1 MSRDLFAIVTS
12 EITDHYD
19 KYNNNEKFWNSVRII
34 KCDTEAWNE
43 QMLLENGAKRPT
55 QHRSATNFQVVKTQY
70 LLGVKK
76 KKRERENE
84 MSVMGIVKG

>member
-1 MSRDLFAIVTS
+1 
-12 EITDHYD
+12 
-19 KYNNNEKFWNSVRII
+19 
-34 KCDTEAWNE
+34 
-43 QMLLENGAKRPT
+43 MLLENGAKRPT